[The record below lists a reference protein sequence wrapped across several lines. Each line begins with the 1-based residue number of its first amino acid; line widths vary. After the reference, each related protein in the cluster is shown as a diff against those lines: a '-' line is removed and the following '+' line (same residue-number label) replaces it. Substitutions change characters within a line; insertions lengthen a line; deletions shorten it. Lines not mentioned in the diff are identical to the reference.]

1 MSSSTLFV
9 LLSAMA
15 STVLASPTRLSMAPA
30 GHQHE
35 HTVGAAYFM
44 TNEPTGN
51 YLVSSTIASDGKLAL
66 YEAIHTGGVGAHGLP
81 APPGMDPPFSQG
93 SIGVSSAK
101 RFVANVNSGSN
112 TVSVFGLD
120 AFNPARLVPIGKPVS
135 SGGEFPTSLAINKAG
150 TRVCAVNAGKVNGVS
165 CYEFDYFFGLKPIK
179 NSIRSLGLN
188 QTTPA
193 TGPPNTPSQIIF
205 SQNEKQLIVSVK
217 AGYLA
222 VWDVNSDGSL
232 SKTFK
237 TVSGGVLPFS
247 LNHIPGKN
255 ALLASDPGV
264 GYDIFDLDAPKTR
277 AAGVST
283 PIPNQGAN
291 CWSVYSKESKNF
303 YIIDVGKSVLTEV
316 TVSSSLNSTI
326 VKQYNVAPDG
336 PLDSDVAT
344 VGKKDFIYSLS
355 ANVTGLAV
363 YAVNGVGKASVY
375 QRLDVAGPAKA
386 AKLPINHTNIQGLA
400 TFIAI

>member
-1 MSSSTLFV
+1 
-9 LLSAMA
+9 
-15 STVLASPTRLSMAPA
+15 
-30 GHQHE
+30 
-35 HTVGAAYFM
+35 M

-51 YLVSSTIASDGKLAL
+51 YLVSSAIGSDGKLAL
-66 YEAIHTGGVGAHGLP
+66 FEAVNTGGVGAHGLP
-81 APPGMDPPFSQG
+81 APPGLDPLFSQG
-93 SIGVSSAK
+93 SIGVSAAK
-101 RFVANVNSGSN
+101 RFVANVNHN
-112 TVSVFGLD
+112 FW
-120 AFNPARLVPIGKPVS
+120 PIGKPVS

-150 TRVCAVNAGKVNGVS
+150 TRLCAVNAGQINGVS
-165 CYEFDYFFGLKPIK
+165 CYQFDSLFGLSPIK

-205 SQNEKQLIVSVK
+205 SQDEKQLIVSVK

-222 VWDVNSDGSL
+222 VWDINSDGSL
-232 SKTFK
+232 SKTYK

-264 GYDIFDLDAPKTR
+264 GYDIFDLEASTGR

-291 CWSVYSKESKNF
+291 CWSVYSKESKHF
-303 YIIDVGKSVLTEV
+303 YVIDVGKSVITEV
-316 TVSSSLNSTI
+316 AVTSSLNSSI
-326 VKQYNVAPDG
+326 VKQYSVVPDG
-336 PLDSDVAT
+336 PIDSDVAT
-344 VGKKDFIYSLS
+344 VGKHDFIYSLA
-355 ANVTGLAV
+355 ANVTGLSV
-363 YAVNGVGKASVY
+363 YSVNGAGKAAVY

-386 AKLPINHTNIQGLA
+386 AKLPINRTNVQGMA
-400 TFIAI
+400 TFIE